1 MKYDIIH
8 ITIDI
13 FYGVTRRK
21 EERLLFML
29 KRIICG
35 LLLVSVLGSAV
46 ACSGGL
52 MGVFTGDETTETT
65 PPTYIPPV
73 DDGGNGE
80 ENKNPEKNTG
90 ANATDRVENP
100 FVSADK
106 HPLSTVS
113 LNASRATYYYFRNLV
128 NKDYTLSQLQKCSY
142 DFKIEEFLNYFGF
155 KAPNPVSSAVF
166 GFGSDMMACPWNE
179 DSALL
184 RFTFKTRD
192 LTSDAPNNFVF
203 HIDVTESMAR
213 EDVLPLFKQVFDSF
227 ASALDSDDVVSVVL
241 CSANE
246 EIIVDGYSKDKSD
259 ELVLAINSI
268 EIGQGTNTGASL
280 GVAFSVAKKHY
291 IEGGNNLVVMVS
303 DGDVSEKL
311 CSEVKEN
318 AEDGIY
324 TSVLGF
330 GDSNHKNAKLEKLA
344 DAGSGRY
351 FYIDGVSRGEY
362 VLGKELFV
370 PATVLADD
378 VKIDVNFNSDYV
390 SEYRLIGYVYQGEID
405 EENSQVVPVGKIY
418 SGDSITL
425 CYEVKLT
432 EEAYEKSREFAS
444 ARLTYKNYK
453 ADEDDYSQSLS
464 VSTGL
469 AFDDPDDDTVFMSAV
484 IKTVMILQK
493 SEHIG
498 KLTVN
503 DVLADLREMNFEG
516 HPEREEFRALL
527 EKIVAAKK

>member
-1 MKYDIIH
+1 MC
-8 ITIDI
+8 I

-29 KRIICG
+29 KKIICG

-52 MGVFTGDETTETT
+52 MGVFTEGGTTDTT

-73 DDGGNGE
+73 DDGGNEE

-106 HPLSTVS
+106 HPSSTVS

-128 NKDYTLSQLQKCSY
+128 NKNYTLSQLQKCSY

-155 KAPNPVSSAVF
+155 KATNPMSASVF
-166 GFGSDMMACPWNE
+166 GFGSDMIACPWSE

-184 RFTFKTRD
+184 RFTFKTD
-192 LTSDAPNNFVF
+192 DVVSNAPNNFVF
-203 HIDVTESMAR
+203 SIDVTESMAR
-213 EDVLPLFKQVFDSF
+213 EDVLPLFKQVFGSF
-227 ASALDSDDVVSVVL
+227 LNALDHDDVVSVVL
-241 CSANE
+241 SSSE
-246 EIIVDGYSKDKSD
+246 ESIVIDGYGGDRASEIAD
-259 ELVLAINSI
+259 VIANI
-268 EIGQGTNTGASL
+268 EIGHGSNGGGSL
-280 GVAFSVAKKHY
+280 EVAYSVAKKHY

-311 CSEVKEN
+311 CDTAKSN
-318 AEDGIY
+318 ADKGIV

-330 GDSNHKNAKLEKLA
+330 GDSNHKNVKLERLA
-344 DAGSGRY
+344 DAGEGRY
-351 FYIDGVSRGEY
+351 FYVDGVSRGEH
-362 VLGKELFV
+362 VLGKELFKF
-370 PATVLADD
+370 TDYLADD
-378 VKIDVNFNSDYV
+378 VRITVNFKSDYV
-390 SEYRLIGYVYQGEID
+390 SEYRLIGYVYHGEID
-405 EENSQVVPVGKIY
+405 GENPEVVPVGKIY

-432 EEAYEKSREFAS
+432 EAAYDKSREFAFAS
-444 ARLTYKNYK
+444 LTYKNYK
-453 ADEDDYSQSLS
+453 LGEDNYSQSIS

-469 AFDDPDDDTVFMSAV
+469 IYGEPNEEMLFMSAV

-493 SEHIG
+493 SERIG
-498 KLTVN
+498 KLTLN
-503 DVLADLREMNFEG
+503 DVLAQLREMDLEG
-516 HPEREEFRALL
+516 RPEREEFRQLL